1 MGPGQFGND
10 KKCTVQ
16 PVILWRTGIKEKE
29 IREGDKYLD
38 AAL

>member
-16 PVILWRTGIKEKE
+16 PVILWRARKKEKE